1 MKQSNKSIL
10 GTALG
15 IAIGAA
21 VLFGTAWV
29 ISKGWKS
36 GQA

>member
-1 MKQSNKSIL
+1 MADGKKNIF

-15 IAIGAA
+15 IAITAA

-29 ISKGWKS
+29 ISRGWKA
-36 GQA
+36 GQK